1 MLAFYK
7 KQNIYANG
15 LPVILNTGTN
25 GCMLK
30 VQAKFK
36 YGANLDYQI
45 VGSLDKD
52 SDMVVLMG
60 INDSTAQ
67 YTVDMTGTAVYTF
80 DVTGYE
86 EVTVKPVSQTGD
98 TRNIEVIATIYREI

>member
-1 MLAFYK
+1 
-7 KQNIYANG
+7 
-15 LPVILNTGTN
+15 
-25 GCMLK
+25 MLK